1 MSKPESW
8 KTRNRCTAGNK
19 SCSQTILSRIAVSV
33 GDGSAHGS
41 RIIVPQRVDTGEW
54 VFGMLCQ
61 YHAGVSAKIAANDF
75 GTYEQGMAYCVNPAT
90 VGQYTGLTDRNGV
103 KIFEGDILRL
113 SHDWGDGTTDVWLAI
128 VEFGNPNGLYSWG
141 WQLRYLKGCS
151 SFNKDILC
159 WVDMEDTRAWCE
171 VVGNVHDNPEC
182 KS

>member
-1 MSKPESW
+1 MRE
-8 KTRNRCTAGNK
+8 
-19 SCSQTILSRIAVSV
+19 ILFR
-33 GDGSAHGS
+33 GK
-41 RIIVPQRVDTGEW
+41 RVDTGEW
-54 VFGMLCQ
+54 VYGSFVPDLLEVFNGFEELDGFIKPFEKTPDKRRM
-61 YHAGVSAKIAANDF
+61 VEVERS
-75 GTYEQGMAYCVNPAT
+75 T

>member
-1 MSKPESW
+1 MHE
-8 KTRNRCTAGNK
+8 
-19 SCSQTILSRIAVSV
+19 ILFR
-33 GDGSAHGS
+33 G
-41 RIIVPQRVDTGEW
+41 QRVDTGEW
-54 VFGMLCQ
+54 VFGILCQ